1 MSSVTGTSFNWLPQP
16 SMYQEMQ
23 NWSAKR
29 SQGISEATSASDAFN
44 TAISNVA
51 ANVTSGQA
59 NLAARAALSRIQKK
73 TAAATGA
80 DTAYRPPTSS
90 PPLSAASIA
99 NIKYSSAASILGASS
114 TGIISVL
121 TA

>member
-1 MSSVTGTSFNWLPQP
+1 
-16 SMYQEMQ
+16 MYDEMQ
-23 NWSAKR
+23 SWSAKR
-29 SQGISEATSASDAFN
+29 SQGISEATAASDTFN
-44 TAISNVA
+44 TAIANVA

-80 DTAYRPPTSS
+80 NTAYRPPTST
-90 PPLSAASIA
+90 PPLSATSLA
-99 NIKYSSAASILGASS
+99 NIRYSSSASILGASS

>member
-51 ANVTSGQA
+51 ANVTSGQGPDR
-59 NLAARAALSRIQKK
+59 LKALSGGVFTLR
-73 TAAATGA
+73 T
-80 DTAYRPPTSS
+80 P
-90 PPLSAASIA
+90 
-99 NIKYSSAASILGASS
+99 
-114 TGIISVL
+114 
-121 TA
+121 